1 MGMSFEKIDEG
12 RYCLNVNGYVCP
24 HPQIYTKKA
33 LEKLASGEILE
44 LIFDNPSSG
53 ESIEQ
58 MVENDGNE
66 LLEQTKESGQ
76 FIWHIQKALFR
87 GALWLTRPLD
97 GSSPGLIE
105 STTRAI

>member
-1 MGMSFEKIDEG
+1 MGMTFEKTEEG
-12 RYCLNVNGYVCP
+12 RFRLNVNGYVCP

-76 FIWHIQKALFR
+76 FIWHIQKA
-87 GALWLTRPLD
+87 
-97 GSSPGLIE
+97 
-105 STTRAI
+105 